1 MRRNSKS
8 TSGLSLRPTKN
19 RAFKNSLTK
28 EMYGNETDEVKKE
41 VEAYRKQLA
50 KGNMIKL
57 EGNNEDDDED
67 DPMDDEAQERMN
79 QQMQL

>member
-1 MRRNSKS
+1 
-8 TSGLSLRPTKN
+8 
-19 RAFKNSLTK
+19 
-28 EMYGNETDEVKKE
+28 MYGNETDEVKKE

-79 QQMQL
+79 QQMQLWVFTSRRRWLIISAHKNWAL

>member
-1 MRRNSKS
+1 
-8 TSGLSLRPTKN
+8 
-19 RAFKNSLTK
+19 
-28 EMYGNETDEVKKE
+28 MYGNETDEVKKE